1 MKDYTHEEI
10 IRGLVGDKSVKEI
23 INMIL
28 LSIAKLNLRVECVE
42 ESIDA
47 IVEELD
53 EEGES

>member
-1 MKDYTHEEI
+1 MKDYTYEDI

-23 INMIL
+23 INMML
-28 LSIAKLNLRVECVE
+28 VSIAKLNLRMECIE

-53 EEGES
+53 NEGDE

>member
-1 MKDYTHEEI
+1 MKDYTHEDI

-23 INMIL
+23 INMML
-28 LSIAKLNLRVECVE
+28 VSIAKLNLRIECIE

>member
-47 IVEELD
+47 IVEELSKV
-53 EEGES
+53 EEE